1 MSFVS
6 LRFAAGYALCVC
18 VALSGCHAVDDSPR
32 PALRIGLFPPAKTLT
47 AGVRVKRPAPKPPE
61 KPAAEP
67 EGEACRSEW
76 DRRAKLPAL
85 PGTPKL
91 DQQRAELLARAK
103 GEPVLFVRPPEWPR
117 SKSAIVRGYRKALAE
132 SRFPWDT
139 LRQIRDRFRY
149 APRVGREVL
158 LRDGYLYADSADLAW
173 SLWDSVRL
181 EHLFDEPKLAVE
193 RGSARL
199 TVVRDKE
206 RGYVYA
212 DGPDA
217 GKAARILLFDR
228 VTVATDPERP
238 ALHRDLRSLAHELGF
253 ARIKV
258 ERLTEGGV
266 LARLRYGDTWVRV
279 VLDADGAHLQ
289 KRCEIVDPA
298 AREALTRARAEAATR
313 ARVVAALRSAMLS
326 AVEEELP
333 FDEPKTEWGQQDGHL
348 RNHWFSA
355 YQKGEAH
362 FSFQGD
368 LYPVFRPDG
377 RPAPPEVC
385 IDFVT
390 ETLERASGTWWRGRG
405 EPPGRDQGGL
415 DFDALLGK
423 SRRQVTSFIQYTRD
437 HPDEFGHELLPT
449 PKRIPY
455 VFKREFYQHLA
466 KEADRYAPG
475 TIVIIRGYAPWDHY
489 NVPHFHAFFVYEAD
503 PVTGVP
509 MLLAGN
515 AGRPRIQSWE
525 PVMNRAPQR
534 SIEYR
539 ITPKLEW
546 LARAIPDS
554 GSPRTVPSLVEAF

>member
-6 LRFAAGYALCVC
+6 LRFAAGCALCAC
-18 VALSGCHAVDDSPR
+18 VALSGCHAADDPPR
-32 PALRIGLFPPAKTLT
+32 PALRAGLGALAKPLIS
-47 AGVRVKRPAPKPPE
+47 GVRVKRPNPKPPE
-61 KPAAEP
+61 KPATLAERD
-67 EGEACRSEW
+67 GCSSEW
-76 DRRAKLPAL
+76 DRLAKLPAL
-85 PGTPKL
+85 PGTPRL
-91 DQQRAELLARAK
+91 DPQRAEALARAK
-103 GEPVLFVRPPEWPR
+103 GEPVFFARPPEWPR
-117 SKSAIVRGYRKALAE
+117 SKSAIVRGYRKALAD

-181 EHLFDEPKLAVE
+181 EHLFDEPRLAIE
-193 RGSARL
+193 RGSSRL
-199 TVVRDKE
+199 TVLRDSQ

-212 DGPDA
+212 DGPDT

-228 VTVATDPERP
+228 VTVATEPERP
-238 ALHRDLRSLAHELGF
+238 PLHRDARGLAHALGF
-253 ARIKV
+253 DRMKV
-258 ERLTEGGV
+258 ERQTTEGI
-266 LARLRYGDTWVRV
+266 LARLRYGEHWVRV
-279 VLDADGAHLQ
+279 VLDVEGARLRP
-289 KRCEIVDPA
+289 RCEIVDE
-298 AREALTRARAEAATR
+298 RGGNALGRARAEAGAR
-313 ARVVAALRSAMLS
+313 ARVVAALRTAMLA
-326 AVEEELP
+326 AVDEELP

-348 RNHWFSA
+348 RNHWLSA
-355 YQKGEAH
+355 YQKGETH

-368 LYPVFRPDG
+368 LYSVFRPDG

-423 SRRQVTSFIQYTRD
+423 GRRQVTSFIQYTRD
-437 HPDEFGHELLPT
+437 HPDEFNHELLPS

-455 VFKREFYQHLA
+455 VFKREFYRHLA

-489 NVPHFHAFFVYEAD
+489 NVPHFHAFFVYESD
-503 PVTGVP
+503 PLTGMP

-539 ITPKLEW
+539 ITPRLEW

-554 GSPRTVPSLVEAF
+554 GSTTAAPSLVEAF